1 MNVIYSNR
9 LDSRRGNEEHR
20 SDLIIEGNKIHCIRV
35 KLINGSLRSRRKLE
49 VTKTQARLMAQRYYI
64 EQVIEYSEKG
74 LLRSPKYKMKLQA
87 LYMRAMDIE
96 KVETR

>member
-1 MNVIYSNR
+1 MNIIYSNR
-9 LDSRRGNEEHR
+9 LDSRRGDEEHL
-20 SDLIIEGNKIHCIRV
+20 SELVIEGNKIHLIRV

-49 VTKTQARLMAQRYYI
+49 VTKAQALLLTKRYYI
-64 EQVIEYSEKG
+64 EQLIEYSERG

-96 KVETR
+96 KVEA

>member
-1 MNVIYSNR
+1 MNIIYSNR
-9 LDSRRGNEEHR
+9 LDSRRGDEEQL
-20 SDLIIEGNKIHCIRV
+20 SELVIKGNKIYCIRV

-49 VTKTQARLMAQRYYI
+49 ITKTQARLMAQRYYI
-64 EQVIEYSEKG
+64 EQMIEYSERG

-96 KVETR
+96 KVET